1 MKVSYASVAA
11 LSALLLL
18 SACHKKEPEAAP
30 AKVVAFVP
38 AALIPSEIDWREGD
52 VDEAFAEAKEK
63 NKPVFL
69 YWGARWCPPCNQ
81 LKATVFKRPAFIQ
94 QTQQFVAVHLDGD
107 SPGAQRWG
115 EYFGVVGYPTL
126 IVLRNDRTEL
136 TRISGGTDVEQFP
149 KVLAMAQR
157 QTATAAE
164 LRDLALKSPEQLTA
178 NDWMLLANYGWDV
191 DLDRLSGAGQSA
203 ALLKKLADVCPVD
216 ALRPRFAILSLA
228 TSVSGSDKLEDVA
241 ALPADQQA
249 AAQALLLSVMQDRAQ
264 LRANHAELS
273 YDGAAMIAAASAA
286 GSDARRQLS
295 DALIKAMDQVY
306 ANENLPVLD
315 RLDAVSAEIDLAHL
329 QSGEKA
335 PLSPALIDKVHS
347 RVAWADAQSKTPFER
362 QAVISTASSLLESV
376 GDNAQA
382 EQMLLAE
389 LPKSQAPYYYMPHL
403 SDLAKQRGDKQQA
416 ADWLRKAYEASDG
429 PATRAQWGVAYVR
442 GLIELEPQ
450 DTKRIEAATTQ
461 VIDEIAANPDTYY
474 QRTRSRFDKLS
485 VALKSWSEASKQAP
499 VLKRLR
505 THMDGVCGKLPADSD
520 ALTSCKSWLASA

>member
-1 MKVSYASVAA
+1 MKPTIKICFAGIGV
-11 LSALLLL
+11 LL
-18 SACHKKEPEAAP
+18 SLAACHRKEPEASP
-30 AKVVAFVP
+30 AKEVAFVP
-38 AALIPSEIDWREGD
+38 AALIPSEIDWREGN

-63 NKPVFL
+63 NKPVLL

-94 QTQQFVAVHLDGD
+94 QTLQFVAVHLDGD

-115 EYFGVVGYPTL
+115 EYFGIVGYPTL
-126 IVLRNDRTEL
+126 IVLRSDRTEL

-164 LRDLALKSPEQLTA
+164 LRDRALKSPDQLSA

-191 DLDRLSGAGQSA
+191 DLDRLSGAGQGA
-203 ALLKKLADVCPVD
+203 QLLQKLADACPVD
-216 ALRPRFAILSLA
+216 ALRPRFAILALA
-228 TSVSGSDKLEDVA
+228 TAAREADKPA
-241 ALPADQQA
+241 TALPAGQQA
-249 AAQALLLSVMQDRAQ
+249 AAQTLLLSVMQDRAQ

-273 YDGAAMIAAASAA
+273 YDGATMIAAASAA
-286 GSDARRQLS
+286 GSEPRRQLS
-295 DALIKAMDQVY
+295 EALTQAMDRVY
-306 ANENLPVLD
+306 ANDNLPVLD
-315 RLDAVSAEIDLAHL
+315 RLDAVTAEIDLAHL

-335 PLSPALIDKVHS
+335 PLPPALIDKV
-347 RVAWADAQSKTPFER
+347 RRRAAWADAQSKTPFER
-362 QAVISTASSLLESV
+362 QAVISTAADLLQTV

-403 SDLAKQRGDKQQA
+403 SDLAKERGDNKQA
-416 ADWLRKAYEASDG
+416 ADWLRKAYDASDG

-450 DTKRIEAATTQ
+450 DARTIETATTQ
-461 VIDEIAANPDTYY
+461 VIDEIAANPDSYY
-474 QRTRSRFDKLS
+474 QRTRMRFDKLAVS
-485 VALKSWSEASKQAP
+485 LKGWSASNRQAP
-499 VLKRLR
+499 VLQRLR
-505 THMDGVCGKLPADSD
+505 THMDGVCGKLPADSE
-520 ALTSCKSWLASA
+520 ALGSCKSWLA